1 VSNLNYFLKI
11 SSKFKPEQIMQKQ
24 LEDFIIWLVDKK
36 KIGQS
41 YQKAMMATIK
51 WKVVPILEL
60 SKNCLA

>member
-11 SSKFKPEQIMQKQ
+11 SSKFRPEQIMQEQ

-36 KIGQS
+36 KVGQS
-41 YQKAMMATIK
+41 HQKAMMATIK

-60 SKNCLA
+60 SRIAWA

>member
-1 VSNLNYFLKI
+1 
-11 SSKFKPEQIMQKQ
+11 MQKQ

-41 YQKAMMATIK
+41 HQKAMMATIIK
-51 WKVVPILEL
+51 WKAVPILEL